1 MRLSKLS
8 ITAGFILLL
17 SVADVAEP
25 VARVPVLIELFTSEG
40 CSSCP
45 PADQLLGQLAA
56 QNPVPEVEIIAM
68 SEHVD
73 YWNGQGWSDPFSSAQ
88 FSRRQEE
95 YARVL
100 GSGTYTPQ
108 MVVDGTTEFV
118 GSKRGVAL
126 QALLRAGQKPK
137 AVITIAKSGDDG
149 NGTRFQVR
157 MEPAA
162 SLKGRGP
169 FDVYLAVTEDNL
181 SSNVARGENRGRKL
195 SHTAVVRRL
204 NLIGQ
209 GDDIAGLTA
218 APVVQ
223 LDRQWKPVDVRVIVF
238 AQSRRTRAI
247 LAVSTLP
254 LVTGAPA
261 K

>member
-1 MRLSKLS
+1 MRLRKLS
-8 ITAGFILLL
+8 IAAVFILLL

-25 VARVPVLIELFTSEG
+25 AGRVPVLVELFTSEG

-45 PADQLLGQLAA
+45 PADQLLAQLAA
-56 QNPVPEVEIIAM
+56 QKPLPEVEIITM

-73 YWNGQGWSDPFSSAQ
+73 YWNSQGWSDPFSSAQ

-95 YARVL
+95 YTRAL
-100 GSGTYTPQ
+100 GDGPYTPQ

-118 GSKRGVAL
+118 GSNRGAAL

-137 AVITIAKSGDDG
+137 AVITIAKAGDE
-149 NGTRFQVR
+149 GTDTKLQIR
-157 MEPAA
+157 MGPATG
-162 SLKGRGP
+162 LDWRGP

-181 SSNVARGENRGRKL
+181 SSNVVRGENRGRKL
-195 SHTAVVRRL
+195 SHASVVRKL

-209 GDDIAGLTA
+209 GDDVAGFTA
-218 APVVQ
+218 TPIVQ
-223 LDRQWKPVDVRVIVF
+223 IDRHWKPVDVRVIVF
-238 AQSRRTRAI
+238 AQSRKTRAI

-261 K
+261 N